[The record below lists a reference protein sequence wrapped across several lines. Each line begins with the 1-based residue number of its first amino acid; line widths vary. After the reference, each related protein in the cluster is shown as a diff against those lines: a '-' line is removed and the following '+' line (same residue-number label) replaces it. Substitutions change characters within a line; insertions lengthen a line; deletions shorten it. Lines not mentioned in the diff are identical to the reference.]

1 MTPNH
6 LGDNPTNNA
15 MFGKD
20 YITTTGRLL
29 PSNPFME
36 DSCIKVGTDI
46 AYNSEEVCVFVDSVP
61 EVGQNSIRNLLIHG
75 LSDTKYLIVSDT
87 ITKKNFVNLC
97 QVNSKSRP
105 KENTYP

>member
-6 LGDNPTNNA
+6 LEDNPTNNA

-75 LSDTKYLIVSDT
+75 LSDTKKPDCFRYNY
-87 ITKKNFVNLC
+87 KKKFC
-97 QVNSKSRP
+97 
-105 KENTYP
+105 